1 VREQVLERVLSGL
14 LDKQAAPS
22 QLAAAV
28 RATLEHVDT
37 LHRAFPDAVWLND
50 PAASAAASDRPFQ
63 LPAAAK
69 YFPVPDGIQT
79 PCPEDAREW
88 IDAQFGAGRR
98 LVRKPATKLGLCNA
112 NGTPGEVPTTE
123 IMPGE
128 DQRLEDLRVCPI
140 RFEQYF
146 PGPSIRVV
154 AVAASARREGQVFAG
169 RIVPRPGK
177 QRDRV
182 RDPRYAS
189 PSGYTIEPFDLPTD
203 FRRTCLEF
211 LADQGMLRA
220 EMDFQRSELDG
231 SLVFLEM
238 GDGQWGE
245 MQSETHQPIG
255 ETLADLLLSGPARH
269 R

>member
-1 VREQVLERVLSGL
+1 MDEQ
-14 LDKQAAPS
+14 S
-22 QLAAAV
+22 QVPAAV

-37 LHRAFPDAVWLND
+37 LHRAFPGAVWLND
-50 PAASAAASDRPFQ
+50 PEASARASFTPFQ
-63 LPAAAK
+63 LQEAVK
-69 YFPVPDGIQT
+69 YFPIPEGIQT
-79 PCPEDAREW
+79 PCAEDAREW
-88 IDAQFGAGRR
+88 IDAQFGAGQR
-98 LVRKPATKLGLCNA
+98 LVRKPATKLPLCNA
-112 NGTPGEVPTTE
+112 NGTPGVVPTTE

-128 DQRLEDLRVCPI
+128 DQRLEDLRVCPM

-189 PSGYTIEPFDLPTD
+189 PSGYTIELFDLPTG
-203 FRRTCLEF
+203 FRRPCLEF

-220 EMDFQRSELDG
+220 DMDFQFSELDG
-231 SLVFLEM
+231 SMVFLEM
-238 GDGQWGE
+238 GDGQWGD
-245 MQSETHQPIG
+245 MQSETRQPIG